1 MTAEFRLTKGILATT
16 STFTADERESARNR
30 GSQIEIRPIKKYLG
44 VADAVEAERGMC
56 QFPMAD
62 LRLQQAINVV
72 IVTRDALTLVLEFA
86 APLKPSPLSV
96 DDDDLIPACP
106 LGDDGRDTRDVEI
119 Q

>member
-1 MTAEFRLTKGILATT
+1 
-16 STFTADERESARNR
+16 
-30 GSQIEIRPIKKYLG
+30 
-44 VADAVEAERGMC
+44 MC

-62 LRLQQAINVV
+62 LRLQQAINVE
-72 IVTRDALTLVLEFA
+72 IVVRDALTLVLDSA
-86 APLKPSPLSV
+86 APLKPSQWSV